1 MEVIFFI
8 TAIFTIG
15 LATFVFRERSYWSS
29 SVFVGLSLV
38 FALPLFPSI
47 WEIPD
52 YVWVMAGLIYL
63 VVGYALSRW
72 YTSLMKDHKLG
83 DAIGSHVLWP
93 LIICSIILGTLEDIA
108 NDIYG
113 IK

>member
-1 MEVIFFI
+1 
-8 TAIFTIG
+8 
-15 LATFVFRERSYWSS
+15 
-29 SVFVGLSLV
+29 
-38 FALPLFPSI
+38 
-47 WEIPD
+47 
-52 YVWVMAGLIYL
+52 
-63 VVGYALSRW
+63 
-72 YTSLMKDHKLG
+72 MKDHKLG